1 MWSRCE
7 EPEVNA
13 MTEIRK
19 TREDRDKDVICYVR
33 FSQGVID
40 RIDDIAREEESTR
53 SNVIRRVVIKALRN
67 REE

>member
-1 MWSRCE
+1 M
-7 EPEVNA
+7 NA

-33 FSQGVID
+33 FSQSVID
-40 RIDDIAREEESTR
+40 RLESIAREEELTR
-53 SNVIRRVVIKALRN
+53 ANVIRRVVIKALRD